1 MVELKPLI
9 VITGTIHV
17 EGGINKRTRSK
28 PKRDGNK
35 LTVVE
40 DREISAHRRAAN
52 VIVTDYMRKLRGLR
66 LLRTPYGTLVDPTSL
81 AAVKELIDAA
91 TKEVEEFNRSA
102 RGCELSCTLLWETLK
117 GNRAEKVAE
126 YIERKL
132 HDEDKEVTEALAAL
146 MRKSAAA

>member
-9 VITGTIHV
+9 VVTGTVHV
-17 EGGINKRTRSK
+17 EGGINKRTRSS

-40 DREISAHRRAAN
+40 DREISGSRRKAN
-52 VIVTDYMRKLRGLR
+52 VIVTDYMRKFRSLR
-66 LLRTPYGTLVDPTSL
+66 LLRTPYGTLVDPSSL
-81 AAVKELIDAA
+81 DDVKALIDEA
-91 TKEVEEFNRSA
+91 TKEIEGFNSSA

-126 YIERKL
+126 YIDRKL
-132 HDEDKEVTEALAAL
+132 REDDKEVREAIGSLA
-146 MRKSAAA
+146 RKSAA